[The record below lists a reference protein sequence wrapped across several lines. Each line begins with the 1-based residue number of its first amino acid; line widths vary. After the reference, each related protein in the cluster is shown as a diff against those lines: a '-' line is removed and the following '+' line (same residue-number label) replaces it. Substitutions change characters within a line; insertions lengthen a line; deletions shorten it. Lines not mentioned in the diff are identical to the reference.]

1 MVAFAWLLFSGRLQS
16 EVSLLGSFIT
26 DEGRITGQSPPR
38 DPHYHSN
45 FNYFIYSRCASV
57 ALLSVR
63 GTGENGWE
71 LGSEFLQPHIYLTPN
86 FFGHLRDLRVTIASI
101 GG

>member
-1 MVAFAWLLFSGRLQS
+1 MVGFAWLLFSGRLQS
-16 EVSLLGSFIT
+16 EVSLLGSFIPT
-26 DEGRITGQSPPR
+26 SVGSQANHRRGILIT
-38 DPHYHSN
+38 YHSN

-71 LGSEFLQPHIYLTPN
+71 ANFCNRIFYLTPN
-86 FFGHLRDLRVTIASI
+86 FFDHLRDLQVAGTTIGA
-101 GG
+101 